1 MVYGTPTVTMP
12 TKFIKSTIV
21 TAAYI
26 QMEVDNPPIV
36 KNEKE
41 YIEMAVDFANA
52 KDLSNIKKYYRE
64 KAKQKLFNTQN
75 VGREFN
81 QILLNLNY

>member
-1 MVYGTPTVTMP
+1 
-12 TKFIKSTIV
+12 
-21 TAAYI
+21 
-26 QMEVDNPPIV
+26 MELDNPPIV